1 MGNKETIKEIKIIQL
16 DTKLLNSMSERIIE
30 NRAERIQENTLERQ
44 ASKLISMNNFSL
56 GEMASSGGTT
66 IIYDFS
72 NFTWSPNVEVDG
84 KPDDDFME
92 QLRSHEYEFFDW
104 LEEFVRVR
112 EASKYAR

>member
-1 MGNKETIKEIKIIQL
+1 MLFTKIKEIKIIQL

-44 ASKLISMNNFSL
+44 ASKLMSMNNFSL
-56 GEMASSGGTT
+56 GEMASNGGTT

-84 KPDDDFME
+84 KPDDDFMD

-112 EASKYAR
+112 EASNYAR